1 MASPIVCYRGEGR
14 DSAYLIVDDRGREQ
28 LELVHGLNDYLDDNR
43 LMLRVVRDQDVGFSG
58 GVARDEETV
67 ASLLNRGELDCVEVL
82 V

>member
-1 MASPIVCYRGEGR
+1 MASPVVCYRGERR

-28 LELVHGLNDYLDDNR
+28 LELVHGLNDHLDDNR
-43 LMLRVVRDQDVGFSG
+43 LMLRVVRDQDVGFPG
-58 GVARDEETV
+58 GVARDEEAV